1 MAAPVQLT
9 NFIVNPGA
17 EVDTSYWES
26 GWWTNNVTLTRDTGA
41 GNFFG
46 GSAGFKVVGTGAG
59 ASEGTSTRLASIGGA
74 MATGGSIVFQ
84 AGRTYTFEVYIK
96 SSSGA
101 TALALL
107 LGVGPPSP
115 VGDASSA
122 NITIT
127 TSWAKY
133 AVSWTPAKD
142 TANASAVIMTQGTAA
157 ATYYFDNA
165 IVTESSGVGYFDGTT
180 EGCQWL
186 GTAHASMSRSPAS
199 FTNIV
204 PNPGFQADTYFW
216 RTNLW
221 ATNPAAFARVADSDA
236 DSGYALRVTCPGS
249 LGSEGVEIGVSTTNA
264 LTLRPGV
271 KYLATFKLKRAYGA
285 NIHAVA
291 GQTVAPYWSTYIAS
305 ALTPP
310 SGSYQTYSYVFTAAG
325 PVVTSANE
333 FTLAFQCGST
343 TATLFFI
350 ADVSVIPL
358 GAGTGITQTTGETLL
373 IDPWSEDAANVQLD
387 LADNTAF
394 FLLAHDYPVPDRDS
408 TWGSS
413 ADTEGEALVQHRYKN
428 REITAKLRV
437 IGTSASDIA
446 TKLGYLQQKIAKL
459 NREGGTLKRM
469 TPNSDPVIFDV
480 LGADLDL
487 PQDKRYMASNRVKEL
502 TVKFACRPFGRG
514 PAITLGDKAE
524 TTLPYVSQVETAIKG
539 DVPAL
544 GRLVIDEDQAVNQ
557 WTAMWGIQSR
567 YYDSASSAA
576 LFFQAEGLTLQ
587 GAGAATS
594 TAAAGYSGSG
604 SVLANALATSYQSI
618 LSSQA
623 TGGGAHW
630 SHIGDFRVYARV
642 FVPTGNTG
650 QVSVRARWTVGDG
663 RVWTQNDETALDA
676 NVKGVWRM
684 VDLGMVSIPKAAA
697 GTQRWEL
704 QFLAK
709 STVAGDDIH
718 VDWYLLMPA
727 SEGFGVASGIQAAID
742 YSSFQARDEF
752 NQSAGALAGKTP
764 NTGGN
769 WAGAGDA
776 DDFNVSGSGTVTRTA
791 VSDTATNMSN
801 ARLETMATPASLAG
815 LLAYVV
821 QKTDAYNSTLGHG
834 LLLRYTDTSN
844 FLAVYATY
852 SAMSGTNL
860 TVNIRTRVAGTETT
874 IGTAYITSI
883 LPTSN
888 YVLAASVGADG
899 QVIVSGAPEGIG
911 WSVLASGYSA
921 DLATGGTLAS
931 GKVGLFDWIT
941 GGTAC
946 TRTYSAF
953 GAYGVNADYAV
964 PASQSLE
971 IRHDRVIR
979 EDSGGTLWQPPS
991 SYKGDY
997 LLIPPAGRE
1006 NRSCR
1011 WIVKMSRGPIATGA
1025 DGGIDDASARLTY
1038 VPRFLVVPEP

>member
-1 MAAPVQLT
+1 MASPVQLT
-9 NFIVNPGA
+9 NLLVNPGA
-17 EVDTSYWES
+17 EVDTYGWSGAGSYF
-26 GWWTNNVTLTRDTGA
+26 TNAVTLTRDTGA

-46 GSAGFKVVGTGAG
+46 GSAGFKVVGSGAASLQGVAAIPADTGNFVG
-59 ASEGTSTRLASIGGA
+59 CS
-74 MATGGSIVFQ
+74 MMFQ
-84 AGRTYTFEVYIK
+84 AGRTYTFEAYIK

-101 TALALL
+101 TSNFTMR
-107 LGVGPPSP
+107 LGAADGSS
-115 VGDASSA
+115 DYASQA
-122 NITIT
+122 NTIT

-133 AVSWTPAKD
+133 SVAWTPTKD
-142 TANASAVIMTQGTAA
+142 TSNVHAAIFQNNAVA
-157 ATYYFDNA
+157 ATWFFDNA
-165 IVTESSGVGYFDGTT
+165 IITESSGVGYFDGTT

-199 FTNIV
+199 FQNLV
-204 PNPGFQADTYFW
+204 PNPGFQVDASGWGSGGGWVNTASY
-216 RTNLW
+216 
-221 ATNPAAFARVADSDA
+221 ARVVDADA
-236 DSGYALRVTCPGS
+236 DSGYALRVDCPGS
-249 LGSEGVEIGVSTTNA
+249 LAGEGVVSISGSTGFQARAGT
-264 LTLRPGV
+264 
-271 KYLATFKLKRAYGA
+271 KYLVTLKLKRSVGA
-285 NIHAVA
+285 TLNA
-291 GQTVAPYWSTYIAS
+291 GFGQFVSPFTAIPIAS
-305 ALTPP
+305 GVTP
-310 SGSYQTYSYVFTAAG
+310 SATAYTTYSA
-325 PVVTSANE
+325 VVTASAADGQW
-333 FTLAFQCGST
+333 LVYVQCAST
-343 TATLFFI
+343 TRTLFWL

-358 GAGTGITQTTGETLL
+358 GPGTGITQAAGENLT
-373 IDPWSEDAANVQLD
+373 IDPTSEDVTNVQLD
-387 LADNTAF
+387 LSDNTTF
-394 FLLAHDYPVPDRDS
+394 FLLAHEYPVPDRDS

-428 REITAKLRV
+428 REVTLKVRV
-437 IGTSASDIA
+437 VGTSTSDIA
-446 TKLGYLQQKIAKL
+446 TKLGYLQQKVAKL
-459 NREGGTLKRM
+459 NREGGTLKRT
-469 TPNSDPVIFDV
+469 TPNSDTIVFDV

-502 TVKFACRPFGRG
+502 TVKFTCKPFGRG
-514 PAITLGDKAE
+514 AAVTLADKAE
-524 TTLPYVSQVETAIKG
+524 TTLPYVSQVETGIKG

-544 GRLVIDEDQAVNQ
+544 GKLVIDEDQAVNQ
-557 WTAMWGIQSR
+557 WTCMWGVQSR
-567 YYDSASSAA
+567 YYDSGASAA

-604 SVLANALATSYQSI
+604 SVLANTLATTYQSI

-630 SHIGDFRVYARV
+630 SHIGDFRVYGRV
-642 FVPTGNTG
+642 YVPTGNTG
-650 QVSVRARWTVGDG
+650 QVTVRAQWTVGDG

-684 VDLGMVSIPKAAA
+684 VDLGMVSIPKAVA

-704 QFLAK
+704 QLLAK

-718 VDWYLLMPA
+718 LDWYLLMPA
-727 SEGFGVASGIQAAID
+727 SEGFGVASGVQSAID

-752 NQSAGALAGKTP
+752 DQTAGALAGKTP

-791 VSDTATNMSN
+791 VSDTSTNMAN

-821 QKTDAYNSTLGHG
+821 QKTDAYNSSLGHG

-874 IGTAYITSI
+874 IGSAYITSI
-883 LPTSN
+883 TPTSN
-888 YVLAASVGADG
+888 YVLAAAVGADG
-899 QVIVSGAPEGIG
+899 QVTVMGAPEGIG
-911 WSVLASGYSA
+911 WSVLATGYSGA
-921 DLATGGTLAS
+921 LATGGALAS

-946 TRTYSAF
+946 TRTYTSF
-953 GAYGVNADYAV
+953 GVYGVNADYAV
-964 PASQSLE
+964 PASQSLAV
-971 IRHDRVIR
+971 RHDRVIR

-1006 NRSCR
+1006 ARSCR
-1011 WIVKMSRGPIATGA
+1011 WIAKLSRGPIATGA
-1025 DGGIDDASARLTY
+1025 DGGIDDVSARLTY
-1038 VPRFLVVPEP
+1038 TPRYLVVPEP